1 MSKLHMIKSGFSSKF
16 FSNLVLLG
24 TGFYLVFSIYYLT
37 SSFYKRLEIAE
48 ESAFSKMENITR
60 NLSFFIDGD
69 QYQELMVTYP
79 QKNDIVASSDNEYY
93 AKLHDILAYT
103 KDYNS
108 LPTDIYTWVVD
119 TSLQGQLSVKF
130 GVTSAEI
137 PYFRHE
143 WRDFPQD
150 LLFFIHNGGRL
161 KNYKNKNEQWISYFS
176 PIFNSKGEPVGAIQ
190 ADMSYDSFVADIRV
204 EGLKSASLIL
214 LPVLL
219 FLVVM
224 LWLTGR
230 LHKKQQALLETQVS
244 EEKYREILDVSK
256 DFIFLINKKGIITYA
271 NKILRECF
279 QEDIIGESIVK
290 MVSGAYQDDLQK
302 LLDTTPQKS
311 VLEVDLN
318 LGTRGDLWMEMIF
331 VPIRLEGSSQSG
343 YQVSGRDVTENKK
356 LKINIEQEKVK
367 ALESLKSKEN
377 FFATMSHEIR
387 TPLNAIIGMENL
399 IEKDKLEEKE
409 KGYLSNI
416 KFSAKSLLQII
427 NDILDFSKIEAGKLT
442 FEKFH
447 FRVKEISDAA
457 LRTFDF
463 KFEEKGVGFK
473 IDIDKETLNTVI
485 VSDLLRIN
493 QVVLNFVSNA
503 LKFTVEGEVV
513 LRVKINKGKNSTWL
527 EVDIVDTGIGIEK
540 EKQWKLFE
548 SFNQVNDDVTRK
560 FGGTGLGLF
569 ICEKIV
575 NMQGGEISFS
585 SELGKGSNF
594 GFKIPVE
601 IGSEENLAKSE
612 NKEIATFDEEELKIL
627 IAEDNPINLVY
638 ITGVLEKYNFSF
650 KTVTNGQEAVDALK
664 ENSEYNAV
672 FMDLQMPEVDGY
684 EATKMIR
691 KDLKLELPII
701 ALTAN
706 AFPEDKRRVK
716 KAGMNGFI
724 SKPFEP
730 KDLFNELK
738 RVLDLDSTL
747 ATEIPLKNNELEEE
761 KIEHQDK
768 EKVQEQHEELESYY
782 SLEQIKKLSAGNS
795 QFLDKMIQVFLE
807 ETPAQIKQMKELLE
821 QNDFYRVGRLA
832 HKMKPT
838 IDMFDMVDLKTIIR
852 KLESE
857 SKNEDIDAS
866 SIAEKVN
873 FTTARLDV
881 IIQDLGGKFRS

>member
-1 MSKLHMIKSGFSSKF
+1 MNKSSFSGKF
-16 FSNLVLLG
+16 FSKLVLLG
-24 TGFYLVFSIYYLT
+24 TVFYLVFSIYFIT
-37 SSFYKRLEIAE
+37 SSFYKRLEMAE

-69 QYQELMVTYP
+69 DYQNLMSSHLS
-79 QKNDIVASSDNEYY
+79 KDDITASSDDGYY
-93 AKLHDILAYT
+93 SKLHDILAYT
-103 KDYNS
+103 KDYNG

-119 TSLQGQLSVKF
+119 TSPQGQLGVKL
-130 GVTSAEI
+130 GVTSADT

-143 WRDFPQD
+143 WKDFPQD

-161 KNYKNKNEQWISYFS
+161 KKYENKNEQWISYFS

-190 ADMSYDSFVADIRV
+190 ADISYDGFVADIRM
-204 EGLKSASLIL
+204 EGLKSAGLIL

-219 FLVVM
+219 FLVVL

-230 LHKKQQALLETQVS
+230 LHKKQQVLLETQVS

-256 DFIFLINKKGIITYA
+256 DFIFLITKKGIITYA

-279 QEDIIGESIVK
+279 EEEILGESIVS
-290 MVSGAYQDDLQK
+290 MVSKVHQKNLQK

-318 LGTRGDLWMEMIF
+318 LGARGYLWMEMIF
-331 VPIRLEGSSQSG
+331 VPIQLDGGLEFG

-356 LKINIEQEKVK
+356 LKINIEKEKVK

-399 IEKDKLEEKE
+399 IEKKNLQEKE

-447 FRVKEISDAA
+447 FQVKEISAAA

-473 IDIDKETLNTVI
+473 IDIDKETLSTVI

-503 LKFTVEGEVV
+503 LKFTVAGEVV
-513 LRVKINKGKNSTWL
+513 LRVKINKVKNSTWL
-527 EVDIVDTGIGIEK
+527 EVDILDTGIGIET

-594 GFKIPVE
+594 GFKIPIE
-601 IGSEENLAKSE
+601 IGNKDNLPKNE
-612 NKEIATFDEEELKIL
+612 DKEILKIDEEGLKIL

-638 ITGVLEKYNFSF
+638 ITGVLEKYNFTF
-650 KTVTNGQEAVDALK
+650 KTVTNGQEAVEALK
-664 ENSEYNAV
+664 EYADYSAV
-672 FMDLQMPEVDGY
+672 FMDLQMPELDGY
-684 EATKMIR
+684 EATKIIR
-691 KDLKLELPII
+691 EDLKLKLPII

-706 AFPEDKRRVK
+706 AFPEDKRKVK
-716 KAGMNGFI
+716 KSGMNGFI

-730 KDLFNELK
+730 NDLFRELK
-738 RVLDLDSTL
+738 RVLDIDSSVVVKDARSTVG
-747 ATEIPLKNNELEEE
+747 ELKEKAIKQDLG
-761 KIEHQDK
+761 KIEQ
-768 EKVQEQHEELESYY
+768 EKAKPELYY
-782 SLEQIKKLSAGNS
+782 SLNQLKQLSSGKS
-795 QFLDKMIQVFLE
+795 EFLNKMIQVFLE
-807 ETPAQIKQMKELLE
+807 ETPLQVKQMKELLKE
-821 QNDFYRVGRLA
+821 NDFYKLGRLA

-838 IDMFDMVDLKTIIR
+838 IDMFDMLDLKNIIR
-852 KLESE
+852 ELESE
-857 SKNEDIDAS
+857 SKNEDVEVLSFGD
-866 SIAEKVN
+866 KVK
-873 FTTARLDV
+873 FTTERLTLIIDDV
-881 IIQDLGGKFRS
+881 KKKYTS

>member
-1 MSKLHMIKSGFSSKF
+1 MIKSGFSGKF

-37 SSFYKRLEIAE
+37 SSFYKRLEIAK
-48 ESAFSKMENITR
+48 ESAFSKLENITR
-60 NLSFFIDGD
+60 NLSFFVDGD
-69 QYQELMVTYP
+69 DYQQLMQSHP
-79 QKNDIVASSDNEYY
+79 EKNDITENTDNVFYT
-93 AKLHDILAYT
+93 KLHDILAYT
-103 KDYNS
+103 KDYND

-119 TSLQGQLSVKF
+119 TSSTGELNVEF
-130 GVTSAEI
+130 GVTSADK
-137 PYFRHE
+137 PNFRHE
-143 WRDFPQD
+143 WKSFPQD

-161 KNYKNKNEQWISYFS
+161 KKYKNKNEQWISYFS

-190 ADMSYDSFVADIRV
+190 ADISYDGFVADIRM
-204 EGLKSASLIL
+204 EGLKSAGLVL

-219 FLVVM
+219 FLVVL

-230 LHKKQQALLETQVS
+230 LHKKQQALLETKVL

-256 DFIFLINKKGIITYA
+256 DFIFLITKKGIITYA

-279 QEDIIGESIVK
+279 DKDIIGESIVSV
-290 MVSGAYQDDLQK
+290 VSPSHQQNLRK
-302 LLDTTPQKS
+302 IIDTSPQKN
-311 VLEVDLN
+311 VIEVYVN
-318 LGTRGDLWMEMIF
+318 LGKRGDLWMEMIF
-331 VPIRLEGSSQSG
+331 VPILLEGSLEPG
-343 YQVSGRDVTENKK
+343 YQVSGRDVTENRK
-356 LKINIEQEKVK
+356 LKINIEKEKVK

-399 IEKDKLEEKE
+399 IEKEHLQEKE
-409 KGYLSNI
+409 RGYLSNI

-447 FRVKEISDAA
+447 FQIKEISETA

-473 IDIDKETLNTVI
+473 IDIDKKTLSTVI

-503 LKFTVEGEVV
+503 LKFTTDGEVV
-513 LRVKINKGKNSTWL
+513 LSAKINQIENVSWL
-527 EVDIVDTGIGIEK
+527 EVKISDTGIGIEK
-540 EKQWKLFE
+540 EKQSMLFE

-575 NMQGGEISFS
+575 NLQGGQISFS
-585 SELGKGSNF
+585 SEFGRGSSF

-601 IGSEENLAKSE
+601 IGSKENLERSE
-612 NKEIATFDEEELKIL
+612 EKEITKFDQKGLKIL

-638 ITGVLEKYNFSF
+638 ITGVLEKYDFRF
-650 KTVTNGQEAVDALK
+650 KTAKNGKEAVDFLRK
-664 ENSEYNAV
+664 SSDYNAV
-672 FMDLQMPEVDGY
+672 FMDLQMPELDGY
-684 EATKMIR
+684 EATKIIR
-691 KDLKLELPII
+691 ENLKLDLPII

-706 AFPEDKRRVK
+706 AFPEDKRKVIK
-716 KAGMNGFI
+716 SGMNGFI

-730 KDLFNELK
+730 KDLFKELK
-738 RVLDLDSTL
+738 RVLDLDSTSVEEV
-747 ATEIPLKNNELEEE
+747 TIEINEQNEADLSQNNHGESKNNQPESN
-761 KIEHQDK
+761 
-768 EKVQEQHEELESYY
+768 SYY
-782 SLEQIKKLSAGNS
+782 SLKQIEQLSAGNND
-795 QFLDKMIQVFLE
+795 FFDNMIQVFLQ
-807 ETPAQIKQMKELLE
+807 ETPLQIKQMQELLKD
-821 QNDFYRVGRLA
+821 NDYYKVGRLA

-838 IDMFDMVDLKTIIR
+838 IDMFEMTDLKTLIR
-852 KLESE
+852 ELESE
-857 SKNEDIDAS
+857 SKNDVIEPLSISQKVDFIVQRLNLIVEDIQ
-866 SIAEKVN
+866 
-873 FTTARLDV
+873 ARF
-881 IIQDLGGKFRS
+881 G

>member
-1 MSKLHMIKSGFSSKF
+1 MIKSSFSSKF

-69 QYQELMVTYP
+69 QYQELMAKHP
-79 QKNDIVASSDNEYY
+79 NKNDIAVNSDNEYY

-143 WRDFPQD
+143 WKDFPQD

-190 ADMSYDSFVADIRV
+190 ADMSYDSFVADIRE

-279 QEDIIGESIVK
+279 QEDIIGESIVS
-290 MVSGAYQDDLQK
+290 MVSNPHQEDLQR

-318 LGTRGDLWMEMIF
+318 LGKRGDLWMEMIF
-331 VPIRLEGSSQSG
+331 VPIQLDGSFEFG

-356 LKINIEQEKVK
+356 LKINIEKEKVK

-399 IEKDKLEEKE
+399 IEKENLQEKE

-447 FRVKEISDAA
+447 FQVKEISEAA

-503 LKFTVEGEVV
+503 LKFTASGEVV
-513 LRVKINKGKNSTWL
+513 LRIRINKGENSIWL
-527 EVDIVDTGIGIEK
+527 EVDILDTGIGIEK

-594 GFKIPVE
+594 GFKIPIE
-601 IGSEENLAKSE
+601 IGNKDNLAKNE
-612 NKEIATFDEEELKIL
+612 DKEILTLDEDGLKIL

-638 ITGVLEKYNFSF
+638 ITGVLEKYNFTF
-650 KTVTNGQEAVDALK
+650 KTVTNGQEAIDALK
-664 ENSEYNAV
+664 EYAEYSAV

-684 EATKMIR
+684 EATKIIR
-691 KDLKLELPII
+691 EDLKLQLPII

-706 AFPEDKRRVK
+706 AFPEDKRKVI
-716 KAGMNGFI
+716 KAGMNGFV

-730 KDLFNELK
+730 NDLFRELK
-738 RVLDLDSTL
+738 RVLDIDSSI
-747 ATEIPLKNNELEEE
+747 TEKDARNTAGKSMEKAIKQDLENLEQE
-761 KIEHQDK
+761 KAK
-768 EKVQEQHEELESYY
+768 PKLYY
-782 SLEQIKKLSAGNS
+782 SLNQIKQLSAGKS
-795 QFLDKMIQVFLE
+795 DFLEKMIQVFLE
-807 ETPAQIKQMKELLE
+807 ETPLQVNQMKELLE
-821 QNDFYRVGRLA
+821 ENDFYRLGRLA

-838 IDMFDMVDLKTIIR
+838 IDMFDMLDLKNIIR
-852 KLESE
+852 ELESE
-857 SKNEDIDAS
+857 SKNKDVEVLSFGDKVKFTIDRLNL
-866 SIAEKVN
+866 IINDVREKY
-873 FTTARLDV
+873 T
-881 IIQDLGGKFRS
+881 S

>member
-1 MSKLHMIKSGFSSKF
+1 MSKSGFSGKF
-16 FSNLVLLG
+16 FSKLVLLG
-24 TGFYLVFSIYYLT
+24 TIFYLVFSIYFIT

-69 QYQELMVTYP
+69 QYQELMVTNSH
-79 QKNDIVASSDNEYY
+79 KNDIMANSDHTYY
-93 AKLHDILAYT
+93 SQLHDILAYT

-108 LPTDIYTWVVD
+108 LPTDIYTWVID
-119 TSLQGQLSVKF
+119 TSPQGKLGVKL
-130 GVTSAEI
+130 GVTSAET

-143 WRDFPQD
+143 WKDFPQD

-161 KNYKNKNEQWISYFS
+161 KKYENKNEQWISYFS

-190 ADMSYDSFVADIRV
+190 ADISYDGFVADIRM

-219 FLVVM
+219 FLVVL

-230 LHKKQQALLETQVS
+230 LHKKQQVLLETQVS

-256 DFIFLINKKGIITYA
+256 DFIFLITKKGIITYA

-279 QEDIIGESIVK
+279 EEEIIGESIVS
-290 MVSGAYQDDLQK
+290 MVSKVHQDNLQK

-318 LGTRGDLWMEMIF
+318 LGARGYLWMEMIF
-331 VPIRLEGSSQSG
+331 VPIQLDGSLEFG

-356 LKINIEQEKVK
+356 LKINIEKEKVK

-399 IEKDKLEEKE
+399 IEKKNLQEKE

-447 FRVKEISDAA
+447 FQVKEISEAA

-503 LKFTVEGEVV
+503 LKFTASGEVV
-513 LRVKINKGKNSTWL
+513 LRIRINKGENSIWL
-527 EVDIVDTGIGIEK
+527 EVDILDTGIGIEK

-594 GFKIPVE
+594 GFKIPIE
-601 IGSEENLAKSE
+601 IGNKDNLAKNE
-612 NKEIATFDEEELKIL
+612 DKEILTLDEDGLKIL

-638 ITGVLEKYNFSF
+638 ITGVLEKYNFTF
-650 KTVTNGQEAVDALK
+650 KTVTNGQEAIDALK
-664 ENSEYNAV
+664 EYAEYSAV

-684 EATKMIR
+684 EATKIIR
-691 KDLKLELPII
+691 EDLKLQLPII

-706 AFPEDKRRVK
+706 AFPEDKRKVIK
-716 KAGMNGFI
+716 SGMNGFV

-730 KDLFNELK
+730 NDLFRELK
-738 RVLDLDSTL
+738 RVLDIDSSLTKEVSTPTIAQKTNVKIVKEDL
-747 ATEIPLKNNELEEE
+747 ENEKAKPEF
-761 KIEHQDK
+761 H
-768 EKVQEQHEELESYY
+768 Y
-782 SLEQIKKLSAGNS
+782 SLNQLKTLSAGNS
-795 QFLDKMIQVFLE
+795 GFLERMIKVFLE
-807 ETPAQIKQMKELLE
+807 ETPLQVNQMKELLAE
-821 QNDFYRVGRLA
+821 NDFYRVGRLA

-838 IDMFDMVDLKTIIR
+838 IDMFDMKDLKDLIR
-852 KLESE
+852 ELESE
-857 SKNEDIDAS
+857 SKNKIVEAKS
-866 SIAEKVN
+866 FGEKVN
-873 FTTARLDV
+873 FATERLTLIINDV
-881 IIQDLGGKFRS
+881 KERYEL

>member
-1 MSKLHMIKSGFSSKF
+1 MIKSSFSSKF

-24 TGFYLVFSIYYLT
+24 TSFYLIFSIYYIT

-69 QYQELMVTYP
+69 EYQKLMQSNP
-79 QKNDIVASSDNEYY
+79 QKNDINANTDHEYY
-93 AKLHDILAYT
+93 MKLHDILAYT
-103 KDYNS
+103 KDYNGLTS
-108 LPTDIYTWVVD
+108 DIYTWVVD
-119 TSLQGQLSVKF
+119 TSSKGRLIVKF
-130 GVTSAEI
+130 GVTSADK

-143 WRDFPQD
+143 WKDFPQD
-150 LLFFIHNGGRL
+150 LLFFIQNGGKL
-161 KNYKNKNEQWISYFS
+161 KNHKNKNDQWIGYFS
-176 PIFNSKGEPVGAIQ
+176 PIFNSSGEPVGAIQ
-190 ADMSYDSFVADIRV
+190 ADIPYHSFVADIRV

-219 FLVVM
+219 FLVLM

-230 LHKKQQALLETQVS
+230 LHKKQQALLETKVS

-256 DFIFLINKKGIITYA
+256 DFIFLINKKGIITYS

-279 QEDIIGESIVK
+279 EDDIIGESIVL
-290 MVSGAYQDDLQK
+290 MVSTSHQKDLQR
-302 LLDTTPQKS
+302 LLDKTPEKN
-311 VLEVDLN
+311 VLEVNLN
-318 LGTRGDLWMEMIF
+318 LGKRGELWMEMIF
-331 VPIRLEGSSQSG
+331 VPIKLDGGLEFG

-356 LKINIEQEKVK
+356 LKINIEKEKVK

-399 IEKDKLEEKE
+399 IEKDNLEDKE

-427 NDILDFSKIEAGKLT
+427 NDILDFSKIEAGKLN
-442 FEKFH
+442 FEKFN
-447 FRVKEISDAA
+447 FQIKEISEAA

-463 KFEEKGVGFK
+463 KFEEKGVDFK
-473 IDIDKETLNTVI
+473 LDIDKETLETVI

-503 LKFTVEGEVV
+503 LKFTDSGEVV
-513 LRVKINKGKNSTWL
+513 LKIKIKKLKKSNWL
-527 EVDIVDTGIGIEK
+527 EVNILDTGIGIEK

-594 GFKIPVE
+594 GFKIPIQ
-601 IGSEENLAKSE
+601 IGNTDDLVKNEEN
-612 NKEIATFDEEELKIL
+612 EILQLDEEGLKIL

-638 ITGVLEKYNFSF
+638 ITGVLEKYNFTF
-650 KTVTNGQEAVDALK
+650 KTVTNGREAVEALRDH
-664 ENSEYNAV
+664 SDYNAV
-672 FMDLQMPEVDGY
+672 FMDLQMPELDGY
-684 EATKMIR
+684 EATKIIR
-691 KDLKLELPII
+691 EELKLELPII

-706 AFPEDKRRVK
+706 AFPEDKRRVEK
-716 KAGMNGFI
+716 SGMNGFI

-730 KDLFNELK
+730 KDVFKELK

-747 ATEIPLKNNELEEE
+747 SKEISQVSVEEPKASE
-761 KIEHQDK
+761 INHNIESI
-768 EKVQEQHEELESYY
+768 EENQFKSETYY
-782 SLEQIKKLSAGNS
+782 SLSIIEQMSAGDS
-795 QFLDKMIQVFLE
+795 HFLDNMIKVFIE
-807 ETPAQIKQMKELLE
+807 ETPIQIEQMKDLLDDK
-821 QNDFYRVGRLA
+821 NFYRLGRLA

-838 IDMFDMVDLKTIIR
+838 IDMFDMRDLKILIR
-852 KLESE
+852 ELEEE
-857 SKNEDIDAS
+857 SKKEVVEVS
-866 SIAEKVN
+866 EFSEKVN
-873 FTTARLDV
+873 FAINRLNLIINDV
-881 IIQDLGGKFRS
+881 KLKYSN

>member
-1 MSKLHMIKSGFSSKF
+1 MSKLHMIKSGFSDKF

-24 TGFYLVFSIYYLT
+24 TSFYLVFSIYYLT

-60 NLSFFIDGD
+60 NLSFFINGD
-69 QYQELMVTYP
+69 QHQELMERHP
-79 QKNDIVASSDNEYY
+79 NKNDISANSDDDYY

-119 TSLQGQLSVKF
+119 TSIEGQLVVKF
-130 GVTSAEI
+130 GVTSAEN
-137 PYFRHE
+137 PYFRHK
-143 WRDFPQD
+143 WKDFPQD

-161 KNYKNKNEQWISYFS
+161 KNYKNKNEQLISYFS

-204 EGLKSASLIL
+204 EGWQSASLIL

-230 LHKKQQALLETQVS
+230 LHKKQQALLETKVS

-256 DFIFLINKKGIITYA
+256 DFIFLINKKGIITYS

-279 QEDIIGESIVK
+279 EEDIIGESIVS
-290 MVSGAYQDDLQK
+290 MVNDPHQEEIQK

-318 LGTRGDLWMEMIF
+318 LGKRGYLWMEMIF
-331 VPIRLEGSSQSG
+331 VPIKLEVNSESG

-399 IEKDKLEEKE
+399 IEKDNLAEKE
-409 KGYLSNI
+409 RGYLSNI

-442 FEKFH
+442 FEDFH
-447 FRVKEISDAA
+447 FRIREISDAA

-473 IDIDKETLNTVI
+473 ININNDTLDTVI

-503 LKFTVEGEVV
+503 LKFTLHGEVV
-513 LRVKINKGKNSTWL
+513 LSAKISHYDNENWL
-527 EVDIVDTGIGIEK
+527 EINVSDTGIGIEK
-540 EKQWKLFE
+540 EKQWTLFE
-548 SFNQVNDDVTRK
+548 SFNQVNIDVTRK
-560 FGGTGLGLF
+560 FGGSGLGLF

-575 NMQGGEISFS
+575 HLQGGEIFFS
-585 SELGKGSNF
+585 SELGEGSNF
-594 GFKIPVE
+594 GFKVPVK
-601 IGSEENLAKSE
+601 IGNVENLEKCESKDVTIFD
-612 NKEIATFDEEELKIL
+612 KEDLDIL

-638 ITGVLEKYNFSF
+638 ITGVLERYNFSF
-650 KTVTNGQEAVDALK
+650 KTVTNGQEAIDELK
-664 ENSEYNAV
+664 EKTEYDVV
-672 FMDLQMPEVDGY
+672 FMDLQMPELDGY
-684 EATKMIR
+684 EATKIIR
-691 KDLKLELPII
+691 NDLKLELPII

-747 ATEIPLKNNELEEE
+747 ARQNSQNNNELEEE
-761 KIEHQDK
+761 KIEYKDE
-768 EKVQEQHEELESYY
+768 EKPHEQEVKWESYY
-782 SLEQIKKLSAGNS
+782 SLEQIKKLSAGNRE
-795 QFLDKMIQVFLE
+795 FLDKMIQVFLD
-807 ETPAQIKQMKELLE
+807 ETPSQIKQMRELQE
-821 QNDFYRVGRLA
+821 QNDFYRLGRLA

-838 IDMFDMVDLKTIIR
+838 IDMFDMLDLKTIIR
-852 KLESE
+852 ELEIE
-857 SKNEDIDAS
+857 SKNEDVDAS
-866 SIAEKVN
+866 SIVEKVN
-873 FTTARLDV
+873 FTTARLGL
-881 IIQDLGGKFRS
+881 IIQDLKEKFHS